1 MGLALRCRT
10 PSFRMAAPQPLDPP
24 HAPPHAPSQD
34 QPPGPPPGLP
44 LKQQPVRL
52 FMAGGALMCVLA
64 TVVLLLQPQP
74 QLLVLHRQLAAG
86 SALAALAFWWFS
98 RAESRLGMPDRVLLA
113 AMAGIALVVVLAW
126 QLGTGL
132 RTIVL
137 GIVPLLVGL
146 TVLLA
151 GGWRAALVTAVGAG
165 GIGALAMV
173 SHQAG
178 PEALAQALTRLTLA
192 SGVWAHVVLLLGG
205 LVFGVAA
212 RILAQRWRGLAEE
225 RERQFREL
233 LASAADRYVELDA
246 DLRFAHPSIEL
257 PSARGPLPAEFVGHH
272 PWDTPGL
279 MMEPEVALRHRA
291 DLLARRPFQVEVSSA
306 AGPGR
311 PLERLLLNGRPRYSS
326 QGQFLGYWCAGRD
339 ITAQQHQREAA
350 ARAAAEAEA
359 ASRAKSS
366 FLANMSHE
374 VRTPLNGILGLARL
388 ARQHVDERER
398 LVEYLDLIGRSAS
411 ALHATLSDVLD
422 LSRAEAR
429 QLTVTLQPLALPP
442 LLHELHRVHEA
453 LCRER
458 GLACTLSLPPDVP
471 PWVLTDGGRLR
482 QILTNFLH
490 NALKFTRAGGI
501 GIEVLRLPD
510 GRWRLAVHDTG
521 PGIAEADL
529 PRLFSPFQQLDG
541 NTTPAGGGSGL
552 GLSICRQLA
561 RALGGE
567 VGVSST
573 PGQGSRFWA
582 DLPLPPTPAPPA
594 ATETPPPRPLHGR
607 RALVVEDNPVNML
620 ITVATLQGWG
630 LQVAQA
636 IDGHAA
642 LALLDNER
650 AAGRGFDIV
659 LMDLQMPGLDGL
671 AATRALRQRGLAMPV
686 VALTAT
692 VRDDARAQALEA
704 GIAEVM
710 SKPIESEQL
719 RAVLERLVGG

>member
-1 MGLALRCRT
+1 MAPDRPPE
-10 PSFRMAAPQPLDPP
+10 PSP
-24 HAPPHAPSQD
+24 HSLP
-34 QPPGPPPGLP
+34 LP
-44 LKQQPVRL
+44 LKQQPARL
-52 FMAGGALMCVLA
+52 FMAGGALLCLLA
-64 TVVLLLQPQP
+64 TAVLLLQPQP
-74 QLLVLHRQLAAG
+74 ELLSLHRRLAAG
-86 SALAALAFWWFS
+86 SALAAVVFWWFS
-98 RAESRLGMPDRVLLA
+98 RAESRVGMPDRVLLA
-113 AMAGIALVVVLAW
+113 AITGTALVVVLAW

-151 GGWRAALVTAVGAG
+151 GGWRAVLVTVVGVA
-165 GIGALAMV
+165 GIGMLALNE
-173 SHQAG
+173 HRAG
-178 PEALAQALTRLTLA
+178 PAAMATALTRLTLA

-205 LVFGVAA
+205 LVFGIAA
-212 RILAQRWRGLAEE
+212 RVLTQRWRTLADE
-225 RERQFREL
+225 REHQFREL
-233 LASAADRYVELDA
+233 LASAADRTIELDA
-246 DLRFAHPSIEL
+246 ELRFAQPSIQL
-257 PSARGPLPAEFVGHH
+257 PTGKGPLPPHFIGRH

-279 MMEPEVALRHRA
+279 HMEPEVARRHRA
-291 DLLARRPFQVEVSSA
+291 DLLARRPFQVEVFSE
-306 AGPGR
+306 AGPGH
-311 PLERLLLNGRPRYSS
+311 PAERLLISGRPRFSS

-339 ITAQQHQREAA
+339 VTAQQRQREAA
-350 ARAAAEAEA
+350 ARAASEAEA

-398 LVEYLDLIGRSAS
+398 LIEYLDLIGHSAG

-429 QLTVTLQPLALPP
+429 QLTVTLQPVALPP

-458 GLACTLSLPPDVP
+458 GLACTLALPPDLP

-490 NALKFTRAGGI
+490 NALKFTTAGGI
-501 GIEVLRLPD
+501 GIEVSRLD
-510 GRWRLAVHDTG
+510 GGRWRLAVHDTG

-529 PRLFSPFQQLDG
+529 PRLFRPFQQLDG
-541 NTTPAGGGSGL
+541 AAERAGGGSGL

-567 VGVSST
+567 VGASST

-582 DLPLPPTPAPPA
+582 ELPLPPTPAPPPA
-594 ATETPPPRPLHGR
+594 ADAPPPRPLDGL

-620 ITVATLQGWG
+620 ITVATLQDWG
-630 LQVAQA
+630 LQVGQA
-636 IDGHAA
+636 TDGHAA
-642 LALLDNER
+642 LALADAEQ
-650 AAGRGFDIV
+650 AAGRGFDVV

-671 AATRALRQRGLAMPV
+671 ATTRALRDRGLAMPV

-692 VRDDARAQALEA
+692 VLDDARERARLA

-710 SKPIESEQL
+710 SKPIEGDRL
-719 RAVLERLVGG
+719 RALLERLLGG